1 MEQMFLR
8 ECCICH
14 CSMDPG
20 EGRNGICEDCI
31 TGETRRQ
38 KRREEMERMVRSMD
52 FIQIEMEEMLR

>member
-1 MEQMFLR
+1 MFLR

-14 CSMDPG
+14 HPMDPG

-38 KRREEMERMVRSMD
+38 ERRKEMERMVRSVD
-52 FIQIEMEEMLR
+52 FIQIEMEELLR